1 MEPGSWVTSWGR
13 ATLRAG
19 LLTSAW
25 ARNRKRHFSLFCR
38 CIFGDLCYSSKLTCT
53 ITNAILIK
61 MFPELIFKILRPPTL
76 TSAVPKTNQEY
87 QKQKNLVC
95 PNNTVG
101 SSHPQVLPLWIQ
113 PVVGP
118 VTDWTHGRRTWGY
131 RASAETH
138 SVQGSWASE
147 DFGICRGSLN
157 QYSTDTRGKLYI
169 FTRLVIKIFFT
180 VSFYILPILKWLTPT
195 KYVIFLRFWANELM
209 NWNVAWNSPF
219 NSHQDSLKWVLFR
232 VLLYK

>member
-13 ATLRAG
+13 AIFRAG

-25 ARNRKRHFSLFCR
+25 ACNRKRHFSIFCH
-38 CIFGDLCYSSKLTCT
+38 CIFGDLCYSSKLTCP
-53 ITNAILIK
+53 ISNAILIK

-118 VTDWTHGRRTWGY
+118 VTDWTHGCRTWGY
-131 RASAETH
+131 GASAETH

-147 DFGICRGSLN
+147 NFGICRGSLN
-157 QYSTDTRGKLYI
+157 QYSTDTRGKLYFYMVGYQNI
-169 FTRLVIKIFFT
+169 FH
-180 VSFYILPILKWLTPT
+180 
-195 KYVIFLRFWANELM
+195 N
-209 NWNVAWNSPF
+209 
-219 NSHQDSLKWVLFR
+219 
-232 VLLYK
+232 